1 MSDAYTTPPAPP
13 PGYPGPTGH
22 PLAFDVDP
30 LPPKMERWRA
40 FQFILA
46 IPQLIVASLLTR
58 VGAFLQFVAGII
70 VLFTKKIPEGIF
82 NFIVMTWRYEARANS
97 YAAMLRT
104 PYPPFTFD
112 TVPMDP
118 GGDPARLSLPQQA
131 EYNRWAPLY
140 KWLILIPWYIVG
152 IFYGIGAFFV
162 LIVAFFSVL
171 FTGRWSV
178 GMRDFVVKVMRYWY
192 RVQSYLVLSD
202 VRPSFSLQ

>member
-1 MSDAYTTPPAPP
+1 MSDAYPAPP
-13 PGYPGPTGH
+13 PGPPGPPGH
-22 PLAFDVDP
+22 PLAFGVDP
-30 LPPKMERWRA
+30 LPEKMERWRA

-58 VGAFLQFVAGII
+58 VGAFLQFIAAILVI
-70 VLFTKKIPEGIF
+70 FTKKIPQGLF
-82 NFIVMTWRYEARANS
+82 NFIVMAWRYEARTNS

-112 TVPMDP
+112 MAPMDP
-118 GGDPARLSLPQQA
+118 GGDPTHLSLPQQA
-131 EYNRWAPLY
+131 EYNRWAPIY

-152 IFYGIGAFFV
+152 IVYAIGGFFV

-171 FTGRWSV
+171 FTGSWSV
-178 GMRDFVVKVMRYWY
+178 GMRGYIVKVMRYWY
-192 RVQSYLVLSD
+192 RVQSYIVLSD